1 MFYEHFDK
9 HFVKLSGY
17 VTGQNSKMLPYML
30 HAVEDIAI
38 TRAVG
43 RALIGGGGGGGG
55 CVHSYTRVMPD

>member
-30 HAVEDIAI
+30 YVVEDIAI
-38 TRAVG
+38 TRAVA
-43 RALIGGGGGGGG
+43 RALIGGGGGGG

>member
-30 HAVEDIAI
+30 YVVEDIAI
-38 TRAVG
+38 TRAVA
-43 RALIGGGGGGGG
+43 RALIGGGGG